1 MGTSLAR
8 KYLGTVWT
16 LIALGTLGGYIETVR
31 ADGTVE
37 GKDWGFV
44 AAGLVIG
51 LGLLFYDRLRGNNP
65 LPVERAKA
73 AVAAAAA
80 AATPTPPAAPEAEAE
95 AEAEPA
101 AEKPETTDPGA

>member
-51 LGLLFYDRLRGNNP
+51 LGLLFYDRLRGNKP
-65 LPVERAKA
+65 APVDRAA
-73 AVAAAAA
+73 
-80 AATPTPPAAPEAEAE
+80 PAAPA
-95 AEAEPA
+95 AEPEPA
-101 AEKPETTDPGA
+101 QEKPEATDPGT